1 MAARTLLARP
11 PKKNTIYNLSF
22 CHCFI
27 GVAEDIFLLLDSGK
41 AYPVNL
47 PASQAPPPAEAA
59 GNSTRRRKMAEHMA
73 PQTVITTE
81 EALRT
86 EILLN
91 QALIDIL
98 IAKRLISE
106 EELISSMQKIKNE
119 REILTEDWESLS

>member
-1 MAARTLLARP
+1 
-11 PKKNTIYNLSF
+11 
-22 CHCFI
+22 
-27 GVAEDIFLLLDSGK
+27 
-41 AYPVNL
+41 
-47 PASQAPPPAEAA
+47 
-59 GNSTRRRKMAEHMA
+59 MAEHMA

-106 EELISSMQKIKNE
+106 DELIRSMQKIKRE
-119 REILTEDWESLS
+119 REILTEGWDSLP

>member
-1 MAARTLLARP
+1 
-11 PKKNTIYNLSF
+11 
-22 CHCFI
+22 
-27 GVAEDIFLLLDSGK
+27 
-41 AYPVNL
+41 
-47 PASQAPPPAEAA
+47 
-59 GNSTRRRKMAEHMA
+59 MAEHMT

-106 EELISSMQKIKNE
+106 DELIRSMQKIKRE
-119 REILTEDWESLS
+119 REILTEGWDSLP